1 MTSFTV
7 QPLRRHPIDR
17 IAAFVEALNHQPE
30 HHICYFGSG
39 AEEIAAQIQGLV
51 PAPEDD
57 FLIAEVDDIP
67 VGVLGFD
74 VDESAG
80 RAWLYG
86 PIVLHTNWDDCA
98 DLLYSAVIARL
109 NDNIQKQEICTDSR
123 NERVGNFALRHGFSS
138 HDSGNISVLILYRD
152 RYLPQAASKLQTIH
166 ASQTHSLVI
175 LHDELF
181 PNTYYPGRV
190 LLERQTEHARL
201 FVLNADANSSM
212 VGYVY
217 AQVNPATGEG
227 YIDYI
232 GVKPTMQRR
241 GYGTALVD
249 GVLEWI
255 FSFDFVKLV
264 SLTVPTASTIAVRLY
279 ERAGFIQERTI
290 MAYRK
295 VGR

>member
-7 QPLRRHPIDR
+7 QPLRKHPIDQ
-17 IAAFVEALNHQPE
+17 IAAFVEDLNHQPE

-39 AEEIAAQIQGLV
+39 ADEIAAQIQGLV

-57 FLIAEVDDIP
+57 FLIAEVDGIP

-74 VDESAG
+74 ADNRAG

-86 PIVLHTNWDDCA
+86 PIVIHTDWDACA
-98 DLLYSAVIARL
+98 DLLYSAMTSRL
-109 NDNIQKQEICTDSR
+109 GSEIQKQEICIDAR
-123 NERVGNFALRHGFSS
+123 NERVANFALRHGFDS
-138 HDSGNISVLILYRD
+138 HDAGNISVLTLGRD
-152 RYLPQAASKLQTIH
+152 HYQPQGSSNLQPIH
-166 ASQTHSLVI
+166 ASQRHSLVI

-190 LLERQTEHARL
+190 LLERQDEHSRL
-201 FVLNADANSSM
+201 FILNADGNSSM

-241 GYGTALVD
+241 GYGTALVN

-255 FSFDFVKLV
+255 FSFDFVNMV
-264 SLTVPTASTIAVRLY
+264 SLTVPTASEIAVRLY
-279 ERAGFIQERTI
+279 QRAGFVEERTI

>member
-7 QPLRRHPIDR
+7 QPLRSHTLDQ
-17 IAAFVEALNHQPE
+17 IAAFVEGLNHQPE

-39 AEEIAAQIQGLV
+39 AEEIAAQIQGLT
-51 PAPEDD
+51 PASEDD
-57 FLIAEVDDIP
+57 FFVAEVDGTP
-67 VGVLGFD
+67 VGILGFD
-74 VDESAG
+74 ADESAG

-86 PIVLHTNWDDCA
+86 PIVIHTEWDACA
-98 DLLYSAVIARL
+98 DLLYSAMIARL
-109 NDNIQKQEICTDSR
+109 SSDVQKQEICIDAR
-123 NERVGNFALRHGFSS
+123 NQRVGEFALRHGFGS
-138 HDSGNISVLILYRD
+138 HDSGNISVLTLSRD
-152 RYLPQAASKLQTIH
+152 QYHPQNASRLQTIH
-166 ASQTHSLVI
+166 ASQRHSLVI

-201 FVLNADANSSM
+201 FVLNADGNSSM

-217 AQVNPATGEG
+217 AQVNPSTGEG
-227 YIDYI
+227 YIDYV
-232 GVKPTMQRR
+232 GVKPAMQRR
-241 GYGTALVD
+241 GYGTMLVE

-255 FSFDFVKLV
+255 FSFDFVNMV
-264 SLTVPTASTIAVRLY
+264 SLTVPTASTMAMRLY
-279 ERAGFIQERTI
+279 DRTGFTQERTI